1 MTIETLLYHSGMSG
15 MPSATLAAAGGLTA
29 LLDVCLVQG
38 ANLRTVTGITRTGDV
53 ANAVISG
60 GNPFQ
65 IGEVVEIA
73 GATPSAYNGRFRV
86 VARDA
91 GSISYD
97 VAGTPA
103 TPASGTITARHPPAG
118 WTRQEFSTNVVAY
131 RDGGALGHYMQ
142 VEDANPYSDAGA
154 SCRTRMAVGLTGLDT
169 GTQVNAQHRIQKA
182 NGWVL
187 VADARTC
194 YVIMGASNTFHFGE
208 FASYV
213 PADAYAWHQSRG
225 ETATHTLSVYGA
237 SHFVGR
243 HSPFIGW
250 SGAQD
255 SVRTP
260 MSAMRD
266 VGQLIQDAN
275 MYPCG
280 VQVSF
285 NANAWW
291 TASALSSISLPNA
304 ADSSVPLC
312 PFMLYESSLTFA
324 MRGHLRGCYFPIG
337 LLNVTAFVNNVAM
350 LNDVVIGGQTRR
362 VAMVRYGGGSTLQMA
377 FDLSGAWA

>member
-103 TPASGTITARHPPAG
+103 TPASGTMTARHPPAG

-169 GTQVNAQHRIQKA
+169 GTQLNAPHRIQKA

-194 YVIMGASNTFHFGE
+194 YVIMGSSNTFHFGE
-208 FASYV
+208 IGSYV
-213 PADAYAWHQSRG
+213 AADAYAWHQSRG
-225 ETATHTLSVYGA
+225 ETAANGINIGGTFQVISRCSPIVGYNGDHQTAKVPIAALRAFDQLTPDQFMYPGGVGA
-237 SHFVGR
+237 SFANCWT
-243 HSPFIGW
+243 P
-250 SGAQD
+250 Q
-255 SVRTP
+255 SVT
-260 MSAMRD
+260 
-266 VGQLIQDAN
+266 LN
-275 MYPCG
+275 TYP
-280 VQVSF
+280 
-285 NANAWW
+285 N
-291 TASALSSISLPNA
+291 P
-304 ADSSVPLC
+304 ADGSVPLC
-312 PFMLYESSLTFA
+312 PFLLWEGLLTC
-324 MRGHLRGCYFPIG
+324 LRGWLRGVYFPVG
-337 LLNVTAFVNNVAM
+337 LVPAGAFSNNVAW
-350 LNDVVIGGQTRR
+350 LDDVVIMGVTRR
-362 VAMVRYGGGSTLQMA
+362 VAVVRYGVNGLGQLV
-377 FDLSGAWA
+377 FDLTGTWG